1 MVHEKT
7 HRANTNPHA
16 PLSDAELQKMI
27 DAIFRLMRETG
38 VKFDTVPEV
47 MDILSDAKCDISSNG
62 IVKFPTDLVRGC
74 IDSTAKSVKVW
85 DRNCTGYI
93 EFSLAH
99 SVFMTDIGGVPN
111 VMDID
116 TGERR
121 PTTRED
127 LAMIARVA
135 DALPDVDGLDVWCRI
150 SEIDRFALIAANS
163 MKPQHVAFEDARAL
177 QAAIEMAVA
186 IRGGKARL
194 KEKPFFVVSV
204 SGMPM
209 YYCKNDLDQL
219 RILAENDIPSAVGT
233 LGIGGASAPMTIAG
247 NLVNCFASDLAGL
260 VLTQLFRQGLFCMIG
275 STITFM
281 DPRSGNIGAMN
292 ECTLAE
298 MAKHQI
304 GQHLGLPQHYSNAGV
319 TLSKAFDQRAALDI
333 AHTMTAGIYS
343 QSACCVYLGGID
355 GLQAYSLHALLLCN
369 ELVGTARR
377 MWKGIRVDDE
387 TLALDLT
394 HKLGPHGDYLAEMHT
409 AIHCRKELSP
419 IKYLLSQSF
428 ETWQAEGS
436 KDLKQMIDEDLRKIL
451 ATHQP
456 EPFSPSVQKQL
467 DAIVEKYRMV

>member
-1 MVHEKT
+1 MVHERT

-16 PLSDAELQKMI
+16 PLSDQDLQRVI
-27 DAIFRLMRETG
+27 SAIFQLMRETG
-38 VKFDTVPEV
+38 VKFDPVPKV
-47 MDILSDAKCDISSNG
+47 MDILSDARCDISSNG

-74 IDSTAKSVKVW
+74 IDSAEKSVKVW
-85 DRNCTGYI
+85 DRNCTDYI

-99 SVFMTDIGGVPN
+99 SVFMTDVGGVPN

-121 PTTRED
+121 PTTKED

-135 DALPDVDGLDVWCRI
+135 DALSDIDGLDVWCRI

-163 MKPQHVAFEDARAL
+163 TKPQHVAFEDALAL
-177 QAAIEMAVA
+177 QAAIEMAGA
-186 IRGGKARL
+186 IRGGMAQLRG
-194 KEKPFFVVSV
+194 KPFFVVSV
-204 SGMPM
+204 SGMPL
-209 YYCKNDLDQL
+209 YYSKNELDQL
-219 RILAENDIPSAVGT
+219 LILAENDIPMAVGT
-233 LGIGGASAPMTIAG
+233 MGIGGASAPMTIAG
-247 NLVNCFASDLAGL
+247 NLVNCFASDLTGL
-260 VLTQLFRQGLFCMIG
+260 VLSQLFRKGSFCMVG
-275 STITFM
+275 STIVFM

-304 GQHLGLPQHYSNAGV
+304 GQHLGLPLHYSNAGV
-319 TLSKAFDQRAALDI
+319 TLSKAFDQRATLDI
-333 AHTMTAGIYS
+333 AHTMTTGIFS
-343 QSACCVYLGGID
+343 QAACCVYTGGID

-394 HKLGPHGDYLAEMHT
+394 NKLGPRGDYLGEMHT

-419 IKYLLSQSF
+419 IKYLVSQSF

-436 KDLKQMIDEDLRKIL
+436 KDLKQVIDEDLRKIL
-451 ATHQP
+451 ATHKP
-456 EPFSPSVQKQL
+456 EPFPPSVQEQL
-467 DAIVEKYRMV
+467 DAIVEKYRAV

>member
-7 HRANTNPHA
+7 CRSNTNPHA
-16 PLSDAELQKMI
+16 PLSDADLQRI
-27 DAIFRLMRETG
+27 INAIFQLMRETG
-38 VKFDTVPEV
+38 VKFDPVPKV
-47 MDILSDAKCDISSNG
+47 MDMLSDAKCDISASA

-74 IDSTAKSVKVW
+74 IDSAAKSVKVW
-85 DRNCTGYI
+85 NRDCTDYL

-99 SVFMTDIGGVPN
+99 SIFMTHIGGVPN
-111 VMDID
+111 FMDLD

-135 DALPDVDGLDVWCRI
+135 DALPDIDGVDIWCRI

-163 MKPQHVAFEDARAL
+163 TKPQHDAFEDARAL
-177 QAAIEMAVA
+177 QAAIEMAAA
-186 IRGGKARL
+186 IRGGRAQLR
-194 KEKPFFVVSV
+194 EKPYFLISV
-204 SGMPM
+204 SGMPL

-219 RILAENDIPSAVGT
+219 LILGENQIPVAVGT

-247 NLVNCFASDLAGL
+247 NLVNCFASDLTGL
-260 VLTQLFRQGLFCMIG
+260 VLSQLFNKGSFCMVG

-304 GQHLGLPQHYSNAGV
+304 GRHLGLPLHYSNAGV
-319 TLSKAFDQRAALDI
+319 SLSKAFNQRAALDI
-333 AHTMTAGIYS
+333 AHTMTAGIFS
-343 QSACCVYLGGID
+343 QAACCIYPGGID
-355 GLQAYSLHALLLCN
+355 GLQAYSLHSLLLCN

-394 HKLGPHGDYLAEMHT
+394 HKLGPRGDYLAEKHT

-419 IKYLLSQSF
+419 IKYLGSQSF
-428 ETWQAEGS
+428 DTWQAEGS
-436 KDLKQMIDEDLRKIL
+436 KDLKEIIDEDLRKIL

-456 EPFSPSVQKQL
+456 EPFSPAVQKQL
-467 DAIVEKYRMV
+467 DAIIEKYRAG